1 MLTTEC
7 TLMEEYSK
15 ENNEQWYLTKT

>member
-15 ENNEQWYLTKT
+15 ENNENWYLTKT